1 MGGVYIMFVQVI
13 QGQVQDPDEL
23 KRQLDRWRSE
33 LKPGAAGYVG
43 STGGVTSD
51 GRAITLVRFESEE
64 AARAN
69 SERPEQAAWWSEA
82 ENAFTGEVTFHDC
95 RDVDSVLGGGSN
107 DAGFVQVIQGRAKD
121 QEEMRRQGRQM
132 EERLRELRP
141 DILGITVAWHGD
153 GGFTQAV
160 YFTSA
165 EAARQGEAASQGDQG
180 GEELMKLIDGQ
191 PTFYDLDTP
200 DLD

>member
-1 MGGVYIMFVQVI
+1 MFIQII
-13 QGQVQDPDEL
+13 QGRVGDAQEL
-23 KRQLDRWRSE
+23 SRQLERWRAE
-33 LKPGAAGYVG
+33 LKPGATGYLG
-43 STGGVTSD
+43 STGGVTPD
-51 GRAITLVRFESEE
+51 GRSITLVRFESED

-69 SERPEQAAWWSEA
+69 SERPEQAAWWREA
-82 ENAFTGEVTFHDC
+82 VKAFEGEVTFHDC

-107 DAGFVQVIQGRAKD
+107 EAGFVQVIQGRAKN
-121 QEEMRRQGRQM
+121 QEEMRRQGRGM
-132 EERLRELRP
+132 EEQLHDRRP

-165 EAARQGEAASQGDQG
+165 EAARQGEAASQDDELGQ
-180 GEELMKLIDGQ
+180 ELMRLIDGV
-191 PTFYDLDTP
+191 PTFYDLESP